1 MKHELDKWTVKG
13 TENWLSYWIQRVVF
27 NDMKSIWRLVTSDMF
42 QDSILGWILFNIFVK
57 NVNDWTEGIHRK
69 FTIYTEMG

>member
-1 MKHELDKWTVKG
+1 
-13 TENWLSYWIQRVVF
+13 
-27 NDMKSIWRLVTSDMF
+27 MF

-57 NVNDWTEGIHRK
+57 NVDDWTEGIHRK